1 MKQTAFCM
9 HVRGQI
15 QVVITNCVVILL
27 MHVII
32 LLIQAVNFSIG
43 AVRFGS
49 LCFPIWSE
57 RGAF

>member
-49 LCFPIWSE
+49 LCFLAAI
-57 RGAF
+57 